1 MKLAAPSI
9 RDGVGHYNVLADEDG
24 GVLDSGAIRHF
35 KIKLRK
41 RLAREPGGRMVM
53 EQEKMWTI
61 CKEVWADIRRPQG
74 VPPLFQKMCR
84 DVGEVRGRQG
94 QVDWV
99 GKTVLPPM
107 ASACKLTFILT
118 G

>member
-24 GVLDSGAIRHF
+24 SVLDSGAIRHF

-61 CKEVWADIRRPQG
+61 CKEVWADIDPKEFRPYFKKCAEMWERCEKG
-74 VPPLFQKMCR
+74 R
-84 DVGEVRGRQG
+84 GEWIG
-94 QVDWV
+94 W
-99 GKTVLPPM
+99 GKNG
-107 ASACKLTFILT
+107 SAAHGIAL
-118 G
+118 